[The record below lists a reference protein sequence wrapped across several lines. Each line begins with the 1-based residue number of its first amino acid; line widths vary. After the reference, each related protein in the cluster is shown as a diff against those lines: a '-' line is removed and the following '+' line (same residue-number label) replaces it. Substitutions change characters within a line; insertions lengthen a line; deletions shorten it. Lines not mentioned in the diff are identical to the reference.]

1 MKKIVPINWT
11 DKVGLNI
18 KDATNAIIDHFSVLD
33 NEIGKDFN
41 KCKKDASQSI
51 STDYDPNRYV

>member
-18 KDATNAIIDHFSVLD
+18 KTATNAIIDHFEAIDSQ
-33 NEIGKDFN
+33 IGKDFD
-41 KCKKDASQSI
+41 KARKDASKTI
-51 STDYDPNRYV
+51 STDFDPNRYV

>member
-18 KDATNAIIDHFSVLD
+18 KTATNAIIDHFVTID
-33 NEIGKDFN
+33 NEIGKEFD
-41 KCKKDASQSI
+41 KTRRDASKTISI
-51 STDYDPNRYV
+51 NFDPSRYV